1 MGVQKLYRVREG
13 YRFGVGKQYGPGSI
27 VSLTEIEASG
37 FLDKLEHM
45 GVVRVEVPAVE
56 EPAGVVLVAGEE
68 DTEPSPFV
76 SSVAAPVILDEWL
89 VFAELA
95 KNLNMI
101 RVLTENGYMTP
112 DSVRGASDEELL
124 ALRGIGP
131 KALATLR
138 SILGVG

>member
-1 MGVQKLYRVREG
+1 MGVQKLYRVRDG

-27 VSLTEIEASG
+27 VSLTETEASG

-45 GVVRVEVPAVE
+45 GVVRVEVPVVIE
-56 EPAGVVLVAGEE
+56 EMAAPDE
-68 DTEPSPFV
+68 
-76 SSVAAPVILDEWL
+76 AAPVVPAEIIPDEWL
-89 VFAELA
+89 LFDELS

-101 RVLTENGYMTP
+101 RVLMENGYTTP